1 MKWMKKTDI
10 HEDVEDNPVNL
21 GESDLNNGHIGMQ
34 TYFKRL
40 KVWLV
45 IGLLIA
51 FMIPHIVLSAYF
63 HFQFTSTLKDTG
75 KLNLEAL
82 AVSQKN
88 TIDLFLQERVVNLF
102 SLFHRCDFS
111 LEPSERKMENY
122 LQNLRQVSEAFIDVG
137 FFNPE
142 GIQIGYAGPYAYL
155 HGKDYSNEKWFKNI
169 ITQKKD
175 YHISDIYLG
184 FRNKPHFTIAVRQ
197 IINDR
202 YYIMR
207 STLDP
212 DKFYMF
218 LRAISQ
224 GKGVSSELI
233 NTKGIYQL
241 VDPGKKDLL
250 EKSDFIPLGK
260 NCSGVKDISKNSKTV
275 LVAYAWLNETPWAL
289 LVRQPLNLVHAR
301 MYQTRRILTAGQ
313 AILSLV
319 IGIAIWLTVSS
330 LMDRSRMVAET
341 RDRLQFQLV
350 RASKMASIGEL
361 STGVAHEINNPL
373 AIITSTTGVIRDLFD
388 PEFGLDSS
396 PINIIKELDIID
408 TAAFRAQKIT
418 HQLLDFGR
426 KETPRLV
433 LCNINS
439 LFNDVIS
446 GLKEREFKVKNIEIE
461 NRFDPDIPEIMIDP
475 DQIRQVLLNIINN
488 AGDAMDGSGTLTLST
503 SSSRKNVRVTISDT
517 GEGMAPEQVKQI
529 FNPFYSTKEIGKGT
543 GLGLSVSLSI
553 VESMGG
559 TIDVQSLKGSGSSF
573 TITLPI
579 EQNS

>member
-1 MKWMKKTDI
+1 MNLLKRKKTHDRFA
-10 HEDVEDNPVNL
+10 DNPDNQKETSL
-21 GESDLNNGHIGMQ
+21 DNGHKGIQ

-40 KVWLV
+40 KFGLV

-75 KLNLEAL
+75 KLNLVAL

-88 TIDLFLQERVVNLF
+88 TIDLFLQERVINLF
-102 SLFHRCDFS
+102 SLFHRSDFS
-111 LEPSERKMENY
+111 LEPSERKMEKY

-155 HGKDYSNEKWFKNI
+155 HGKDYSNEKWFRNV
-169 ITQKKD
+169 ITRKKD
-175 YHISDIYLG
+175 YHVSDIYLG

-197 IINDR
+197 MINNR

-224 GKGVSSELI
+224 GKGVNSELI
-233 NTKGIYQL
+233 NNQGIYQL

-250 EKSDFIPLGK
+250 EKSGFIPFEE
-260 NCSGVKDISKNSKTV
+260 NSYGVKEISKNSETV

-289 LVRQPLNLVHAR
+289 LVRQPLSLVHAR
-301 MYQTRRILTAGQ
+301 MYQTERIMTAGQ
-313 AILSLV
+313 TIILLV
-319 IGIAIWLTVSS
+319 IGAVIWFTVSS
-330 LMDRSRMVAET
+330 LMNRYRKIAET
-341 RDRLQFQLV
+341 RDNLQFQLV
-350 RASKMASIGEL
+350 HASKMASIGEL

-373 AIITSTTGVIRDLFD
+373 AIITSTTGVIRDFFD

-396 PINIIKELDIID
+396 PENIIKELDIID
-408 TAAFRAQKIT
+408 SAAYRAQKIT
-418 HQLLDFGR
+418 RQLLDFGR
-426 KETPRLV
+426 KDTPRLV

-439 LFNDVIS
+439 LFNEVIS
-446 GLKEREFKVKNIEIE
+446 GLKEREFKVKNIEIQHSF
-461 NRFDPDIPEIMIDP
+461 NPDIPEIMLDP
-475 DQIRQVLLNIINN
+475 DQIRQVLLNIVNN
-488 AGDAMDGSGTLTLST
+488 AGDAISGSGTITLST
-503 SSSRKNVRVTISDT
+503 AIDGENVKVTISDT

-559 TIDVQSLKGSGSSF
+559 AIDVQSLKGSGSSF

-579 EQNS
+579 SQKT